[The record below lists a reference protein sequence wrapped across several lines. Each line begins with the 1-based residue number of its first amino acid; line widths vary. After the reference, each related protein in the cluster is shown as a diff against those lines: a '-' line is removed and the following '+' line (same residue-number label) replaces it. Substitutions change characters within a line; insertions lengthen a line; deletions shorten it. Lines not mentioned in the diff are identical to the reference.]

1 MFASRVILSAAPTLR
16 SALQS
21 SSFSQLA
28 PRQIIVKPANFAPW
42 RGMARASRG
51 GRVATQESAASEQA
65 SARRSLKER
74 LMGPASETPFTVGQL
89 SVAAASGVGIGA
101 LCFYGLGLSKEAGA
115 IDRMGIWPEHV
126 KARVHDTYMYFGGG
140 LALTAASAAA
150 CVRSPAIMNLVTKN
164 GMLAMCGTIA
174 LLIGS
179 GAVVRSIEYRPGL
192 GTKQLAWM
200 VHAGIVGAVIAPLS
214 FLGGPILI
222 RAATYTAGVV
232 GGLSAVAM
240 CAPSDK
246 FLYMGGALGMG
257 LGAVFIASI
266 GSAFLSPTTALGAGL
281 YSLSVYGGLVLFGG
295 FLLYDTQ
302 RIVHA
307 AENHPYYSVRP
318 YDPVNHSISIY
329 MDTINIFIRIAMIL
343 AGNRK
348 K

>member
-1 MFASRVILSAAPTLR
+1 MIATRILLASTPAVR

-21 SSFSQLA
+21 STLSRISA
-28 PRQIIVKPANFAPW
+28 VPRQTLFKSINSGQW
-42 RGMARASRG
+42 RGTASRAG
-51 GRVATQESAASEQA
+51 
-65 SARRSLKER
+65 ARQSLKEP
-74 LMGPASETPFTVGQL
+74 LVGPAVYRPATETPSVVGKL

-101 LCFYGLGLSKEAGA
+101 LCFYGLRFGKEPGA
-115 IDRMGIWPEHV
+115 IDRMGLWPEHV
-126 KARVHDTYMYFGGG
+126 KARVRDTYMYFGGG
-140 LALTAASAAA
+140 LGLTAASAAA
-150 CVRSPAIMNLVTKN
+150 CFRSPTIMNLVTKN
-164 GMLAMCGTIA
+164 GFLAFAGTLA

-179 GAVVRSIEYRPGL
+179 SVVVRSIEYRPGF
-192 GTKQLAWM
+192 GAKQLAWM
-200 VHAGIVGAVIAPLS
+200 AHVGIVGAVIAPLC
-214 FLGGPILI
+214 FLGGPLLI

-240 CAPSDK
+240 CAPSDR

-257 LGAVFIASI
+257 LGAVFMASI
-266 GSAFLSPTTALGAGL
+266 GSAFLPPTTALGAGL
-281 YSLSVYGGLVLFGG
+281 YSLSVYGGLVLFGA

-302 RIVHA
+302 RIVKS
-307 AENHPYYSVRP
+307 AENHPNDGVKA